1 MTHSSG
7 FNVQKIH
14 DIVLKFSGKGFGF
27 TGSASSRR
35 SWRLVGKYCCMRLFI
50 SDGNLYCLSFCIRF
64 CRVMVIVLGH

>member
-1 MTHSSG
+1 MTHSSV

-14 DIVLKFSGKGFGF
+14 DIVLKFSGRGFGS

-35 SWRLVGKYCCMRLFI
+35 SRRLVGKCCCTRLFI
-50 SDGNLYCLSFCIRF
+50 SGGNLYGLSFCIRF